1 MGCLPGFRCIDA
13 GQAHVHSAVA
23 LAHTQGVAITDGEH
37 AGGLHLGE
45 GWHSPCRSKKA
56 QSKELTHRATKR
68 QESAYGAKISIK
80 DSCAMCL
87 SEEGHQDYTRL
98 ARGMDDERLR
108 QLDRYY
114 RDELGLAADTA
125 EMELHCIVSREL
137 ENRRQERI
145 RRLKRALWLSSR
157 RGRFVEMVKRWLVQ
171 LGLWSSARERV
182 IGADTKALRPS

>member
-1 MGCLPGFRCIDA
+1 
-13 GQAHVHSAVA
+13 
-23 LAHTQGVAITDGEH
+23 
-37 AGGLHLGE
+37 
-45 GWHSPCRSKKA
+45 
-56 QSKELTHRATKR
+56 
-68 QESAYGAKISIK
+68 
-80 DSCAMCL
+80 MCL